1 MPDWKKIINPWTELG
16 KEEYNCFMCS
26 PTNPKGL
33 HLSFYE
39 DGDDVVTRWI
49 PSRDYEGWKGVIHG
63 GIQATI
69 IDETAG
75 WTVLRKLQTSGV
87 TTRLNLKYRKP
98 VPSWGTM
105 PIEVRCRIVEMNH
118 TFAILKAELRV
129 NGEVHTE
136 ADLTFFCYPEE
147 KARTE
152 FGFSECKVEGE

>member
-69 IDETAG
+69 IDETA
-75 WTVLRKLQTSGV
+75 
-87 TTRLNLKYRKP
+87 
-98 VPSWGTM
+98 
-105 PIEVRCRIVEMNH
+105 
-118 TFAILKAELRV
+118 
-129 NGEVHTE
+129 
-136 ADLTFFCYPEE
+136 
-147 KARTE
+147 
-152 FGFSECKVEGE
+152 